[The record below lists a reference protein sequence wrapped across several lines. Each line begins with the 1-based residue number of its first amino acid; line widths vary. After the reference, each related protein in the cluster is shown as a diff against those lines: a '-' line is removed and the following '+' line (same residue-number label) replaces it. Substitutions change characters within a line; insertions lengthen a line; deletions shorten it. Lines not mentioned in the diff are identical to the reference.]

1 MLELEQQQG
10 PRSPA
15 EGSSKTGGSLERLRK
30 QLAEQTV
37 TIDNLN
43 HKVKDQQDEI
53 SKLMI
58 QLAAAS
64 PDVSPVGSTVGFNFY
79 VLKFYCHRSSV

>member
-1 MLELEQQQG
+1 M
-10 PRSPA
+10 
-15 EGSSKTGGSLERLRK
+15 ERLRK

-37 TIDNLN
+37 TIDNLSL
-43 HKVKDQQDEI
+43 KVKDQQDEI
-53 SKLMI
+53 GKLMI

-79 VLKFYCHRSSV
+79 VLKFYRHRPSV